1 MTYAE
6 MLALARA
13 GFTKDDIMAM
23 EGLTA
28 QPTPQHV
35 QQARAQPTPQPVQQV
50 MAQPIPQS
58 VQQAMAQPIP
68 QPVQQVMAQPI
79 PQSVQQAM
87 AQPIPQPVQQV
98 MAQPIPQ
105 SVQQAMTQP
114 EGYQP
119 VLPQTD
125 YLGEAIRRAQTAQ
138 MNATLPAATIGN
150 TMEAVAADIIGANAK
165 TSK

>member
-6 MLALARA
+6 MLALVRA

-23 EGLTA
+23 EGVMG
-28 QPTPQHV
+28 QSV
-35 QQARAQPTPQPVQQV
+35 QQAMAQPTPQPVQQV
-50 MAQPIPQS
+50 MTQPIPQS

-79 PQSVQQAM
+79 PQPVQQVMAQPTPQPVQQAM
-87 AQPIPQPVQQV
+87 TQPTPQPVQQV
-98 MAQPIPQ
+98 MA
-105 SVQQAMTQP
+105 QP

-125 YLGEAIRRAQTAQ
+125 YLGEAIRRAQAAQ
-138 MNATLPAATIGN
+138 MNATLPAATVGN
-150 TMEAVAADIIGANAK
+150 TMEAVAAGIIGANAK

>member
-28 QPTPQHV
+28 QPTPQPV
-35 QQARAQPTPQPVQQV
+35 QQVMAQPTPQPVQQV
-50 MAQPIPQS
+50 MAQPTPQP
-58 VQQAMAQPIP
+58 VQQVMAQPTPQPVQQVMAQPTPQPVQQVMAQPIP

-79 PQSVQQAM
+79 PQ
-87 AQPIPQPVQQV
+87 PVQQV
-98 MAQPIPQ
+98 MA
-105 SVQQAMTQP
+105 QP

-150 TMEAVAADIIGANAK
+150 TMEAVASDIIGANAK
-165 TSK
+165 PSK

>member
-6 MLALARA
+6 MLALVRA

-23 EGLTA
+23 EGVMS
-28 QPTPQHV
+28 QP
-35 QQARAQPTPQPVQQV
+35 AQQV
-50 MAQPIPQS
+50 MTQPIPQP

-68 QPVQQVMAQPI
+68 QPVQQVMAQPT
-79 PQSVQQAM
+79 PQPVQQVM

-98 MAQPIPQ
+98 MAQPTPQ
-105 SVQQAMTQP
+105 PVQQVTAQP
-114 EGYQP
+114 VQHEGYSP

-150 TMEAVAADIIGANAK
+150 TVEAVAADIIGANAK

>member
-6 MLALARA
+6 MLALVRA

-23 EGLTA
+23 EGVMS
-28 QPTPQHV
+28 QPV
-35 QQARAQPTPQPVQQV
+35 QQVMAQPTPQPVQQV

-58 VQQAMAQPIP
+58 VQQPIP
-68 QPVQQVMAQPI
+68 QPVQQVMAQPT
-79 PQSVQQAM
+79 PQPVQQAM
-87 AQPIPQPVQQV
+87 AQPAPHPVQQV
-98 MAQPIPQ
+98 MA
-105 SVQQAMTQP
+105 QP

-150 TMEAVAADIIGANAK
+150 TMEAVASDIIGANAK
-165 TSK
+165 PSK

>member
-35 QQARAQPTPQPVQQV
+35 QQARAQPT
-50 MAQPIPQS
+50 
-58 VQQAMAQPIP
+58 P

>member
-23 EGLTA
+23 EG
-28 QPTPQHV
+28 
-35 QQARAQPTPQPVQQV
+35 V
-50 MAQPIPQS
+50 MGQS

-68 QPVQQVMAQPI
+68 QPVQQVMAQPT
-79 PQSVQQAM
+79 PQPVQQAM
-87 AQPIPQPVQQV
+87 TQPTPQPVQQV
-98 MAQPIPQ
+98 MAQP
-105 SVQQAMTQP
+105 VQH
-114 EGYQP
+114 EGYSP

-125 YLGEAIRRAQTAQ
+125 YLGEAIRRAQAAQ
-138 MNATLPAATIGN
+138 MNATLPAATVGN

>member
-13 GFTKDDIMAM
+13 GFTKDDIIAM
-23 EGLTA
+23 GGVMA
-28 QPTPQHV
+28 QPAPQPA
-35 QQARAQPTPQPVQQV
+35 QQVMAQPTPQPVQQV
-50 MAQPIPQS
+50 MAQPTPQP
-58 VQQAMAQPIP
+58 VQQVMAQPTPQPVQQVMAQPIP

-79 PQSVQQAM
+79 PQ
-87 AQPIPQPVQQV
+87 PVQQV
-98 MAQPIPQ
+98 MA
-105 SVQQAMTQP
+105 QP

-138 MNATLPAATIGN
+138 MNATLPATTIGN
-150 TMEAVAADIIGANAK
+150 TMEAVASDIIGANAK
-165 TSK
+165 LSK

>member
-28 QPTPQHV
+28 QPTPQPV
-35 QQARAQPTPQPVQQV
+35 QQVMAQPTPQPVQQV
-50 MAQPIPQS
+50 MAQPTPQP
-58 VQQAMAQPIP
+58 VQQVMAQPIP

-79 PQSVQQAM
+79 PQ
-87 AQPIPQPVQQV
+87 PVQQV
-98 MAQPIPQ
+98 MA
-105 SVQQAMTQP
+105 QP

-150 TMEAVAADIIGANAK
+150 TMEAVASDIIGANAK
-165 TSK
+165 PSK

>member
-23 EGLTA
+23 EGLM
-28 QPTPQHV
+28 
-35 QQARAQPTPQPVQQV
+35 AQPTPQPVQQ
-50 MAQPIPQS
+50 
-58 VQQAMAQPIP
+58 AMTQPIP
-68 QPVQQVMAQPI
+68 QPVQQ
-79 PQSVQQAM
+79 AM
-87 AQPIPQPVQQV
+87 TQPIPQPVQQA
-98 MAQPIPQ
+98 MTQPIPQ
-105 SVQQAMTQP
+105 PVQQAMTQPIPQPVQQAMTQPIPQPVQQAMTQP

-150 TMEAVAADIIGANAK
+150 TMEAVASDIIGANAK
-165 TSK
+165 PSK

>member
-6 MLALARA
+6 MLALVRA

-23 EGLTA
+23 EGVMG
-28 QPTPQHV
+28 QSV
-35 QQARAQPTPQPVQQV
+35 QQAMAQPTPQPVQQV
-50 MAQPIPQS
+50 MTQPIPQS

-68 QPVQQVMAQPI
+68 QPVQQVMAQPT
-79 PQSVQQAM
+79 PQPVQQAM
-87 AQPIPQPVQQV
+87 TQPTPQPVQQV
-98 MAQPIPQ
+98 MA
-105 SVQQAMTQP
+105 QP

-125 YLGEAIRRAQTAQ
+125 YLGEAIRRAQAAQ
-138 MNATLPAATIGN
+138 MNATLPAATVGN
-150 TMEAVAADIIGANAK
+150 TMEAVAAGIIGANAK

>member
-6 MLALARA
+6 MLALVRA

-23 EGLTA
+23 EGVMS
-28 QPTPQHV
+28 QPV
-35 QQARAQPTPQPVQQV
+35 QQVMAQPTPQPVQQV
-50 MAQPIPQS
+50 MAHPIPQS
-58 VQQAMAQPIP
+58 VQQPIP
-68 QPVQQVMAQPI
+68 QPVQQVMAQPT
-79 PQSVQQAM
+79 PQPVQQAM
-87 AQPIPQPVQQV
+87 AQPAPQPVQQV
-98 MAQPIPQ
+98 MA
-105 SVQQAMTQP
+105 QP

-150 TMEAVAADIIGANAK
+150 TMEAVASDIIGANAK
-165 TSK
+165 PSK

>member
-6 MLALARA
+6 MLALVRA

-23 EGLTA
+23 EGVMS
-28 QPTPQHV
+28 QPV
-35 QQARAQPTPQPVQQV
+35 QQVMAQPTPQPVQQV
-50 MAQPIPQS
+50 MAHPIPQS
-58 VQQAMAQPIP
+58 VQQPIPLPVQQVMAQPTPQPVQQAMAQPAP
-68 QPVQQVMAQPI
+68 QPVQQVMA
-79 PQSVQQAM
+79 
-87 AQPIPQPVQQV
+87 
-98 MAQPIPQ
+98 
-105 SVQQAMTQP
+105 QP

-150 TMEAVAADIIGANAK
+150 TMEAVASDIIGANAK
-165 TSK
+165 PSK